1 MKVASNSGPHPG
13 WLTLNANWA
22 KKLVQWT
29 LVFKSAST
37 QLEHV
42 VRATKPETGLSLIA
56 SADRSALWT
65 RHHRLLSLLMQTMHC
80 LWISVPPKT
89 CEQLDCPKKTAW
101 SNIVSLQGKRT
112 SPGRHRT
119 MCSPPGSYCSTEL
132 SSVELGLLKTRATCN
147 LLLPIGICIP
157 GQHEKELTQWVPF
170 GWCLQSQI
178 SVDFPYETKFC
189 VSYDITL

>member
-1 MKVASNSGPHPG
+1 MLIEQKNLCNGLWFSNLLQLNWNMLWGPQSLKRGCP
-13 WLTLNANWA
+13 WLHLLTDRRFE
-22 KKLVQWT
+22 QDT
-29 LVFKSAST
+29 
-37 QLEHV
+37 
-42 VRATKPETGLSLIA
+42 IA
-56 SADRSALWT
+56 SSPSWCKWCIAFEFLFHQ
-65 RHHRLLSLLMQTMHC
+65 RHANMR
-80 LWISVPPKT
+80 
-89 CEQLDCPKKTAW
+89 LDCPKKTAW

-189 VSYDITL
+189 VSYDITF